1 MILSMGGF
9 AIEDL
14 ILKVLSDAIPVSHI
28 LVYVGVIGAVLL
40 TFVHAASVVCICG
53 TPCVCRAD
61 TAARNAESR
70 AAYSR

>member
-40 TFVHAASVVCICG
+40 TFVSKMKRIPIF
-53 TPCVCRAD
+53 TPH
-61 TAARNAESR
+61 TLLGNQK
-70 AAYSR
+70 